1 MLDMRTVS
9 NDKTSML
16 KSKVQI
22 KIESGGAKPA
32 DSLFKRVS
40 KIEVFIYHKDDKF
53 PDEDYIIISAL
64 WMLGLKS

>member
-1 MLDMRTVS
+1 MRTVS
-9 NDKTSML
+9 NDMTSML

-40 KIEVFIYHKDDKF
+40 KIEVFIYRKDDKF
-53 PDEDYIIISAL
+53 PDEGYIIISAL